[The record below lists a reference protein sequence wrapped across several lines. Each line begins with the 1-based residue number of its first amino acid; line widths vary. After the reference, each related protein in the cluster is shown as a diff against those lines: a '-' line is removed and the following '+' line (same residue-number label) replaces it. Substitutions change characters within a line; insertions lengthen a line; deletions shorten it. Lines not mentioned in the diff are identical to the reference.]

1 MKKTVKVHIS
11 GLVQG
16 VFFRDFIKKSADRLA
31 VKGFVRN
38 IEDGRVEVVIEGEVD
53 NVNAMTEIC
62 RRGSP
67 HSHVKRIDIKDE
79 KFQNFTQFKIL
90 HI

>member
-1 MKKTVKVHIS
+1 MKKTVKVYIK

-16 VFFRDFIKKSADRLA
+16 VLFRDFIKKSADRLA

-38 IEDGRVEVVIEGEVD
+38 LEDSRVEAVLEGEVD
-53 NVNAMTEIC
+53 NVNAMVETC
-62 RRGSP
+62 RKGAP
-67 HSHVKRIDIKDE
+67 HSKVDRIDVKDE